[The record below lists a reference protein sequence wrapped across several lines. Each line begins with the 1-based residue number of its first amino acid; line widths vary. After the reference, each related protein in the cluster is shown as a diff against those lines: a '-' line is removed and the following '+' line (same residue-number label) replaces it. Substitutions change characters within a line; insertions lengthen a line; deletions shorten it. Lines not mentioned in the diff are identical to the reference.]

1 MNFLTKEGFSFAFD
15 PQGCL
20 SCEGNCCRGDS
31 GYIWVD
37 EEEMEAIA
45 SFLNISLKR
54 FKNNY
59 VKKYYNG
66 YSLKEIIKNKEHL
79 CVFFNPDIKR
89 CEIYPVRPK
98 QCRTFPFWEHFKNNV
113 EEVKKECPAIKI
125 LS

>member
-1 MNFLTKEGFSFAFD
+1 
-15 PQGCL
+15 
-20 SCEGNCCRGDS
+20 
-31 GYIWVD
+31 
-37 EEEMEAIA
+37 MEAIA

-66 YSLKEIIKNKEHL
+66 YSLKEIIKDKEHL

-98 QCRTFPFWEHFKNNV
+98 QCRTFPFWEHFKNNI